1 MIAFVR
7 SVTRAA
13 TSSGS
18 RLSVTGS
25 MSAKT
30 GVAPTRAIASGV
42 AKNVKDGQTT
52 SSPRPIPIASSARTS
67 ASVPFA
73 TPIACRTPR

>member
-7 SVTRAA
+7 SVILRS
-13 TSSGS
+13 TSAGS

-30 GVAPTRAIASGV
+30 GVAPRRAIDSAV
-42 AKNVKDGQTT
+42 A
-52 SSPRPIPIASSARTS
+52 
-67 ASVPFA
+67 
-73 TPIACRTPR
+73 

>member
-7 SVTRAA
+7 SVIRPE

-18 RLSVTGS
+18 RFSVAGS

-30 GVAPTRAIASGV
+30 GVAPRRAIDSAV
-42 AKNVKDGQTT
+42 A
-52 SSPRPIPIASSARTS
+52 
-67 ASVPFA
+67 
-73 TPIACRTPR
+73 